1 MKRIISILILIIF
14 LIFIY
19 GSYINIKGYK
29 VNEYFIES
37 DKIKESYEELKFLH
51 FSDILYKST
60 TTKEDVENIVDGIK
74 KENADVIFFTG
85 GLFSKQHKPSNDDIE
100 DLKNM
105 LKSIEATQYKFAII
119 GNDDE
124 KYIDEYKEIMGYA
137 NFILLDN
144 SNYLLFYKDIIPINI
159 IGINDINK
167 YEEISSVVSTSYTI
181 VLTHKP
187 DNFSA
192 LKNKDV
198 DLVLAGHSL
207 NGQIRLPFYGGLLKR
222 NGCKEYIDGHYQV
235 DNKEL
240 YVTNGFG
247 TIKYNF
253 RLFNKPSFNI
263 YRLKNSTTK

>member
-1 MKRIISILILIIF
+1 MVLELNTIKYKPISIQ
-14 LIFIY
+14 
-19 GSYINIKGYK
+19 SQ
-29 VNEYFIES
+29 
-37 DKIKESYEELKFLH
+37 H
-51 FSDILYKST
+51 
-60 TTKEDVENIVDGIK
+60 IV
-74 KENADVIFFTG
+74 
-85 GLFSKQHKPSNDDIE
+85 
-100 DLKNM
+100 
-105 LKSIEATQYKFAII
+105 AII
-119 GNDDE
+119 KDSDEHGNDVCRI
-124 KYIDEYKEIMGYA
+124 Y
-137 NFILLDN
+137 
-144 SNYLLFYKDIIPINI
+144 DIAGNRFSV
-159 IGINDINK
+159 INK
-167 YEEISSVVSTSYTI
+167 YEEISSDVSTSYTI
-181 VLTHKP
+181 VLTHEP

>member
-1 MKRIISILILIIF
+1 
-14 LIFIY
+14 
-19 GSYINIKGYK
+19 
-29 VNEYFIES
+29 
-37 DKIKESYEELKFLH
+37 
-51 FSDILYKST
+51 
-60 TTKEDVENIVDGIK
+60 
-74 KENADVIFFTG
+74 
-85 GLFSKQHKPSNDDIE
+85 
-100 DLKNM
+100 M

-167 YEEISSVVSTSYTI
+167 YEEISSEVSASYTI

-222 NGCKEYIDGHYQV
+222 NGCKEYIDGHYQA